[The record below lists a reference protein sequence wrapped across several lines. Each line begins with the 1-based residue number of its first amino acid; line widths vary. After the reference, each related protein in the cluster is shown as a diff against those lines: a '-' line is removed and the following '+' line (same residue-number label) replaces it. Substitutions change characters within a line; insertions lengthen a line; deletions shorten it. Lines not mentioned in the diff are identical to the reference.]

1 MSGIGVA
8 LAFLAC
14 VTIDARPPSVDPL
27 VALLS
32 EGLVIEDVKTVAGYA
47 RALVRF
53 ENRTGKTLQGTVVR
67 CYAIGPGGAEIGSEE
82 RSVSTDATL
91 RPGYVGHVEVP
102 VLLRGAEPRLFSCK
116 ARTAI
121 LD

>member
-14 VTIDARPPSVDPL
+14 VTIDARPPGGDSL

-32 EGLVIEDVKTVAGYA
+32 DGLVIEDVKTGGGFA

-53 ENRTGKTLQGTVVR
+53 ENRTGKTLQGTVIR
-67 CYAIGPGGAEIGSEE
+67 CFAIGPGGTEIGSEE

-102 VLLRGAEPRLFSCK
+102 VALKGADPRLFSCK
-116 ARTAI
+116 ARTAV